1 LQAQYFRDRPVAL
14 AWLLLLVLALI
25 WGTSFILIKRG
36 LDTFSPLQVGGLRI
50 IFAGVVVLPLTIRRF
65 RHLSPRQ
72 MKWLFITGL
81 TGSMVPS
88 VLFALA
94 QMQLDSAV
102 TGALNALTP
111 IFVLLLGAL
120 LFGQKILKQSLLGI
134 SVGFLGTL
142 VLIVSG
148 SGGALGELNYAV
160 FLVVAGTF
168 CYGLNSNIIKY
179 KLPKIPPRDIAALSL
194 VGMVPLAGGLL
205 LGATDITEAS
215 RWSGDWAVSL
225 GAIASLGIIATAFAL
240 ILFNRLIQ
248 LTNPV
253 FTSTVTYFI
262 PIVAL
267 FWGVL
272 DGEKLQVNQLLGM
285 AAVIFGVYLANRKR
299 GSR

>member
-1 LQAQYFRDRPVAL
+1 
-14 AWLLLLVLALI
+14 
-25 WGTSFILIKRG
+25 
-36 LDTFSPLQVGGLRI
+36 
-50 IFAGVVVLPLTIRRF
+50 
-65 RHLSPRQ
+65 